1 MKKVTLPRTCPGLRA
16 PHDPT
21 DPDPWQTL
29 WVDHSTPLTAGV
41 KEAWLRDS
49 KTASRQF
56 LLPFVRPLAR
66 VLIVMLQV
74 IKTVTPSW
82 LASSRLLHR
91 FLAWALA
98 VFATPEA
105 NWLILRHF
113 WIGSENL
120 AFLQANIKGADI
132 PLNPLTPRD
141 LPDLRDDL
149 FIQHDLNLFNFITR
163 LNLKLKE
170 QGLQEIEPRETLD
183 FSMISDGGHFPIAP
197 QNEGLLNK
205 IDLQTCIDLFTPIYQ
220 LFLSDRDFWRSV
232 HSLQLDETI
241 GIYAAKVL
249 GRPDALILVNN
260 KHPMVVPAT
269 WSAGYRLVLHG
280 LSSEMLHALLVEEKR
295 KRAKP
300 ATAVQAPT
308 AGGGG
313 NREKIATPT
322 PGQPARHPVPFPARI
337 SP

>member
-1 MKKVTLPRTCPGLRA
+1 MKKVTLPRHCPALHA
-16 PHDPT
+16 AHDPA

-29 WVDHSTPLTAGV
+29 WLDRSTPLTPGV
-41 KEAWLRDS
+41 KEAWLKDS
-49 KTASRQF
+49 STPSRQF

-66 VLIVMLQV
+66 VLIVLLQV
-74 IKTVTPSW
+74 VKAVTPAW
-82 LASSRLLHR
+82 LSSSRLLHR
-91 FLAWALA
+91 LLARALA

-132 PLNPLTPRD
+132 PLNPLLPKD

-149 FIQHDLNLFNFITR
+149 FIKHDLNLFNFISR
-163 LNLKLKE
+163 LNLRLAQ
-170 QGLQEIEPRETLD
+170 QGLDEIEPGDELD

-197 QNEGLLNK
+197 QNDGWLNK

-241 GIYAAKVL
+241 GLYAARVL
-249 GRPDALILVNN
+249 GKPDALILVNN
-260 KHPMVVPAT
+260 KHPMVVPPT

-295 KRAKP
+295 RRA
-300 ATAVQAPT
+300 Q
-308 AGGGG
+308 
-313 NREKIATPT
+313 
-322 PGQPARHPVPFPARI
+322 
-337 SP
+337 SPYNE